1 MMTRYGSTTRLRASR
16 GRRLAALA
24 GAIAVTILLSA
35 CSSDELAQQY
45 RAGSGKG
52 YISGNGAVTE
62 VAEAD
67 RQAPVDFSSTLGSGA
82 TTTSADYLGK
92 VLVVNFW
99 YAGCPPCRAEA
110 GDLQAVW
117 TKYQEQG
124 VSFVG
129 VNIRDQN
136 AATARAFENTFG
148 ITYPSVMD
156 AASGTM
162 TLAFSGVVGPNAVP
176 TTLVIDMQGRV
187 SARVLGR
194 ISDAS
199 ILEALIK
206 TALAESDQ

>member
-1 MMTRYGSTTRLRASR
+1 MMTRYRSTTRLGASR
-16 GRRLAALA
+16 GRRLAVLA

-35 CSSDELAQQY
+35 CANDELAQQY

-82 TTTSADYLGK
+82 ATTSADYRGR

-117 TKYQEQG
+117 TKYQDQG

-156 AASGTM
+156 AQSGTM

-176 TTLVIDMQGRV
+176 TTLVIDKQGRV

-199 ILEALIK
+199 TLEALIK